1 MKQLPKRIVSKLCPL
16 FIIACLSVCS
26 WSGEVIKPAA
36 TLPASTPWDLEALS
50 AAPDFEWLEQSGKM
64 RLLIYK
70 GLPYQENQQTSVFA
84 YYCTPGI
91 LAGDASLDKNLP
103 AMVLVHGG
111 GGSAF
116 KAWAELW
123 ASYGYAAIAMDL
135 AGCGV
140 DRKRLEDG
148 GPDQSDNTK
157 FGNIDKPVT
166 DQWTYHAVANVILAH
181 SLIRSFAEVDAER
194 TGLTGISWGG
204 YLTCITAGL
213 DNRFKAACPVYGCGF
228 LHQNS
233 CWLPWFEDK
242 FTPEQS
248 EKWVKLWD
256 PSSYVGSAAM
266 PMLFVNGGRDFA
278 YPPDS
283 YAKTCGLVKSE
294 KNLYYVPDLS
304 HGHIFDRP
312 KEIKVFIDSQLGKEV
327 PLPRFASLEM
337 GNKQILAKVE
347 SQSKLVSASIHYT
360 TDPIRVENG
369 KRNWISKPAV
379 LKNNMV
385 VAPEVDEK
393 ATIWFLSVIDERGM
407 MVSSELQF

>member
-1 MKQLPKRIVSKLCPL
+1 MKQLPKMTASKLRTF
-16 FIIACLSVCS
+16 FIIACLSVCL
-26 WSGEVIKPAA
+26 WIGYVIKPAA
-36 TLPASTPWDLEALS
+36 TLPESTPWDLEALS
-50 AAPDFEWLEQSGKM
+50 AAPGFEWLEQSGKM
-64 RLLIYK
+64 RSLKYK
-70 GLPYQENQQTSVFA
+70 GLQYKENQQTSVFA

-111 GGSAF
+111 GGCAF

-166 DQWTYHAVANVILAH
+166 EQWTYHAVANVILAH

-204 YLTCITAGL
+204 YLTCITSGL

-248 EKWVKLWD
+248 AKWVKLWD
-256 PSSYVGSAAM
+256 PSSYVGFAAM

-283 YAKTCGLVKSE
+283 HAKTYGLVKSE

-327 PLPRFASLEM
+327 PLPRFASLKI
-337 GNKQILAKVE
+337 GDKQIHAEVE
-347 SQSKLVSASIHYT
+347 SQSKLVSASLHST

-369 KRNWISKPAV
+369 KRNWISESVTSIDNKV
-379 LKNNMV
+379 C
-385 VAPEVDEK
+385 APILDEK
-393 ATIWFLSVIDERGM
+393 KTIWFLSVTDERGM
-407 MVSSELQF
+407 TVSSELQF